1 MNFVFGHYVSKVGNT
16 VRSAS
21 SRKKALFIG
30 LFGKRPS
37 FQVFSSSN
45 KMWYFLELL
54 KNISKNPSSINTCP
68 YFKMQS
74 DFYKTK
80 YFYQM
85 IANHVYKNER
95 CLLAIKTISGDND
108 ILQIIISLLLR
119 NNSLHSLY
127 TL

>member
-1 MNFVFGHYVSKVGNT
+1 MNFVFGHYVVKVGNT
-16 VRSAS
+16 VRSSS

-54 KNISKNPSSINTCP
+54 KNISKIPVQSILVPISKCKVT
-68 YFKMQS
+68 FT
-74 DFYKTK
+74 KTK